1 MYKAI
6 FFDLDGTLTESG
18 EGITKSVQYALE
30 KLGVSASDLEP
41 LKVFVGPPL
50 LDQFM
55 KYAGF
60 DKETAQKG
68 IEYYR
73 ERYSEKGMYE
83 NTVYPG
89 VENALAELKRRG
101 YRLAVAS
108 AKPTFYV
115 TQIMDHFNLSRYFE
129 VIAGTDLNGPK
140 VSKSQVIEEALE
152 RMNLSDHRDQVI
164 MVGDREHDI
173 LGARRCGIQCVAVS
187 YGYGSRE
194 ELEAAQPLQIVA
206 YSLFIPSSLLIQQ
219 NNAGIRCIDRNQR
232 TPARH
237 RNRRHLLKLAV
248 THFHLTNSPIR
259 TGQFPDK
266 QKVCQCIQAFLIQC
280 IRQKTSSV
288 KPCKLFIDSSPLQLL
303 KQVLLQ
309 FPSQF
314 LRLRIL
320 QSSVTDQIT
329 IESRLLFSGQ
339 RIMIIKIQNYLPGQ
353 KPVIVIRKRIH
364 KIFIEI
370 RDPCIQFH
378 TLLIPDKRLLVRPLS
393 TDISC
398 AHSSNRLPAR
408 NSLIAGFQKFHR
420 QK

>member
-152 RMNLSDHRDQVI
+152 RMSLSDHRDQVI

-194 ELEAAQPLQIVA
+194 ELEEEIDHCIHKFMEDGTTMQKYQIFIMGLITEIFRFCTNNQLDIEEFYGEKSAVFEKCMQMESPEELERWLLEIGEKLQETVQQERQA
-206 YSLFIPSSLLIQQ
+206 TTKSFASKAVEYVQEHYS
-219 NNAGIRCIDRNQR
+219 DRN
-232 TPARH
+232 
-237 RNRRHLLKLAV
+237 
-248 THFHLTNSPIR
+248 
-259 TGQFPDK
+259 
-266 QKVCQCIQAFLIQC
+266 
-280 IRQKTSSV
+280 
-288 KPCKLFIDSSPLQLL
+288 
-303 KQVLLQ
+303 
-309 FPSQF
+309 
-314 LRLRIL
+314 
-320 QSSVTDQIT
+320 IT
-329 IESRLLFSGQ
+329 IESVCKELGVSAAYFSTIFKKETGKTFISFLTDYRMEKAVELLMTTNDKTYIIAEKVGYADPNYFSYAFKKQ
-339 RIMIIKIQNYLPGQ
+339 YSMSPSKYRSAN
-353 KPVIVIRKRIH
+353 
-364 KIFIEI
+364 
-370 RDPCIQFH
+370 
-378 TLLIPDKRLLVRPLS
+378 
-393 TDISC
+393 
-398 AHSSNRLPAR
+398 SN
-408 NSLIAGFQKFHR
+408 G
-420 QK
+420 

>member
-30 KLGVSASDLEP
+30 KLGVSVPDLEP

-129 VIAGTDLNGPK
+129 VIAGTDLNGSK

-164 MVGDREHDI
+164 MVGDKEHDVF
-173 LGARRCGIQCVAVS
+173 GARRAGLECIAVS
-187 YGYGSRE
+187 YGYGTEE
-194 ELEAAQPLQIVA
+194 ELKNAHPFKIV
-206 YSLFIPSSLLIQQ
+206 
-219 NNAGIRCIDRNQR
+219 
-232 TPARH
+232 
-237 RNRRHLLKLAV
+237 
-248 THFHLTNSPIR
+248 NS
-259 TGQFPDK
+259 
-266 QKVCQCIQAFLIQC
+266 AEE
-280 IRQKTSSV
+280 
-288 KPCKLFIDSSPLQLL
+288 
-303 KQVLLQ
+303 
-309 FPSQF
+309 
-314 LRLRIL
+314 IL
-320 QSSVTDQIT
+320 D
-329 IESRLLFSGQ
+329 F
-339 RIMIIKIQNYLPGQ
+339 
-353 KPVIVIRKRIH
+353 
-364 KIFIEI
+364 F
-370 RDPCIQFH
+370 
-378 TLLIPDKRLLVRPLS
+378 
-393 TDISC
+393 
-398 AHSSNRLPAR
+398 A
-408 NSLIAGFQKFHR
+408 
-420 QK
+420 

>member
-1 MYKAI
+1 MKAWTYQKNSDTIGILADYFIQQEEFMYKAI

-30 KLGVSASDLEP
+30 KLGVSAPELEP

-50 LDQFM
+50 LEQFM

-89 VENALAELKRRG
+89 VENTLAELKRRG

-140 VSKSQVIEEALE
+140 VTKSQVIEEVLE
-152 RMNLSDHRDQVI
+152 RMSLSDHRDQVI

-194 ELEAAQPLQIVA
+194 ELEKAQPLQIVA
-206 YSLFIPSSLLIQQ
+206 SADELL
-219 NNAGIRCIDRNQR
+219 NFF
-232 TPARH
+232 
-237 RNRRHLLKLAV
+237 V
-248 THFHLTNSPIR
+248 
-259 TGQFPDK
+259 
-266 QKVCQCIQAFLIQC
+266 
-280 IRQKTSSV
+280 
-288 KPCKLFIDSSPLQLL
+288 
-303 KQVLLQ
+303 
-309 FPSQF
+309 
-314 LRLRIL
+314 
-320 QSSVTDQIT
+320 
-329 IESRLLFSGQ
+329 
-339 RIMIIKIQNYLPGQ
+339 
-353 KPVIVIRKRIH
+353 
-364 KIFIEI
+364 
-370 RDPCIQFH
+370 
-378 TLLIPDKRLLVRPLS
+378 
-393 TDISC
+393 
-398 AHSSNRLPAR
+398 
-408 NSLIAGFQKFHR
+408 
-420 QK
+420 